1 MKKYVIFILICI
13 LSLLS
18 FSDDLFIF
26 RNTGII
32 SKDYPWTDEVKIPLE
47 KNENVVFIEN
57 ADFYKISLSNLNDI
71 NFKIIGNSNDL
82 KNSVGSRITMI
93 NSNPI
98 ILKDVLNLN
107 YIYFFN
113 SYLNLWCRTESTN
126 LDSLLNHKLLY
137 AKNVKGEVMLSKPL
151 SWDLFYSLKDNGDLY
166 VTYTINGNIK
176 ASYNTILID
185 ETFNLN
191 NSNKLNNDL
200 GYTKSMAF
208 ESVQYVPQIEND
220 SAIINFG
227 EIKPFN
233 GEFSKVIKLGTI
245 KNYED
250 INFLN
255 INFYSNSFDNRYL
268 NIIREFENTKENGIG
283 VPLIKGNIYIFTK
296 KENKEFIQKVA
307 TLSKANENETAEI
320 FLGQSWNSTAKLKVL
335 NETRTKNYI
344 DKTFNINVKG
354 NGKTEIEISGQSLNL
369 LNIKGNYIK
378 KDVYSDK
385 IIIYIQGTQN
395 LELTIRSNIK

>member
-13 LSLLS
+13 ISLLS

-32 SKDYPWTDEVKIPLE
+32 SKDYPWTDEIKIPLD

-57 ADFYKISLSNLNDI
+57 ADFYKISLSNLDDI
-71 NFKIIGNSNDL
+71 NFKIIGDSDDL
-82 KNSVGSRITMI
+82 KNALGSRITMV

-113 SYLNLWCRTESTN
+113 SYLNLWCRTDAIN

-137 AKNVKGEVMLSKPL
+137 AKNVKGKVMLSKPL
-151 SWDLFYSLKDNGDLY
+151 SWDLFYSLKNNSDLY
-166 VTYTINGNIK
+166 VTYTISGNIK
-176 ASYNTILID
+176 TTYNTILID
-185 ETFNLN
+185 ENFNI
-191 NSNKLNNDL
+191 SNKSNNDL
-200 GYTKSMAF
+200 GYTKSMTF
-208 ESVQYVPQIEND
+208 ESAQYVPQIENE
-220 SAIINFG
+220 SALINLG

-255 INFYSNSFDNRYL
+255 INFYSNSFENKYL
-268 NIIREFENTKENGIG
+268 NIIREFENTKENGLGI
-283 VPLIKGNIYIFTK
+283 PLIKGNIYIFTK

-307 TLSKANENETAEI
+307 TFSKTNENEI
-320 FLGQSWNSTAKLKVL
+320 GKINLGQSWNSTAKLKVL

-369 LNIKGNYIK
+369 LSIKGNYIK
-378 KDVYSDK
+378 KDIYSDK
-385 IIIYIQGTQN
+385 IVIYIQGTQN